1 MAGLVALS
9 MLLCFVLALAGCG
22 TPADSM
28 QPLPP
33 VASHDYRLGPGDQVR
48 IITFGEEQLSG
59 EFRVD
64 ASGDIALP
72 LVGNIHAAGLTGAQ
86 LQEKTSK
93 ILRDSKQFRDPHI
106 AVEVTSYRPVFI
118 LGEVNK
124 PGQYPYQPDMT
135 VITAV
140 AVAGG
145 FTYRAVRNVFSVV
158 RTDNDTTIEGRAV
171 RQDPVEPGDVITVY
185 ERRF

>member
-1 MAGLVALS
+1 
-9 MLLCFVLALAGCG
+9 
-22 TPADSM
+22 
-28 QPLPP
+28 
-33 VASHDYRLGPGDQVR
+33 
-48 IITFGEEQLSG
+48 
-59 EFRVD
+59 
-64 ASGDIALP
+64 
-72 LVGNIHAAGLTGAQ
+72 
-86 LQEKTSK
+86 
-93 ILRDSKQFRDPHI
+93 
-106 AVEVTSYRPVFI
+106 
-118 LGEVNK
+118 
-124 PGQYPYQPDMT
+124 MT